1 MKKNQAQDRAKSFFW
16 GCGMFNNFSEEDQH
30 FVFSEKEVQSCINN
44 FVELRV
50 CNGCKYLAES
60 DKDVSWCKFHEAIL
74 KSEIVDGFKK
84 FIRLKACE

>member
-1 MKKNQAQDRAKSFFW
+1 MVDNDFEGIFYNACSSDGNLLFQK
-16 GCGMFNNFSEEDQH
+16 
-30 FVFSEKEVQSCINN
+30 KEVQSCINN

-84 FIRLKACE
+84 FIRLRACE